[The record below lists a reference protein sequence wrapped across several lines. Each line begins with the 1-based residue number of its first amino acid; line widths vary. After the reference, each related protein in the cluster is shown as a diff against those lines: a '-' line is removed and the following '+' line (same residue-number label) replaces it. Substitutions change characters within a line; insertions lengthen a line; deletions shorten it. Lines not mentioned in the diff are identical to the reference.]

1 MVEIP
6 KYNFGQRIADG
17 VANVVGSWPFIIT
30 QSLILAMWIT
40 WNNNAVK
47 KYQFD
52 PAPYVLM
59 NLVLSTQAA
68 FATPLILM
76 SQRRQSEIDRQRD
89 IETHSHAKD
98 TLLSTMHIIEEL
110 ETLEEKL
117 HIMENEVNN
126 IDASF
131 LGEDLLT

>member
-126 IDASF
+126 IDAGF
-131 LGEDLLT
+131 LEEDLLT

>member
-1 MVEIP
+1 MDETP

-30 QSLILAMWIT
+30 QSLVLLVWIT

-47 KYQFD
+47 KYKFD

-98 TLLSTMHIIEEL
+98 TLLSTIHIIEEL

-117 HIMENEVNN
+117 HIMENEVGN
-126 IDASF
+126 IGAGF
-131 LGEDLLT
+131 LEEDLLT

>member
-1 MVEIP
+1 MAEIP

-30 QSLILAMWIT
+30 QSLVLAVWIT

-98 TLLSTMHIIEEL
+98 TLLSTIHIIEEL

-117 HIMENEVNN
+117 HIMENEVSN
-126 IDASF
+126 IDAG
-131 LGEDLLT
+131 LLEEDLLT

>member
-30 QSLILAMWIT
+30 QSSILAMWIT

-126 IDASF
+126 IDAGF
-131 LGEDLLT
+131 LEEDLLT

>member
-98 TLLSTMHIIEEL
+98 TLLSTIHIIEEL

-117 HIMENEVNN
+117 NIMENEVNN
-126 IDASF
+126 MDAGF
-131 LGEDLLT
+131 LEEDLLT